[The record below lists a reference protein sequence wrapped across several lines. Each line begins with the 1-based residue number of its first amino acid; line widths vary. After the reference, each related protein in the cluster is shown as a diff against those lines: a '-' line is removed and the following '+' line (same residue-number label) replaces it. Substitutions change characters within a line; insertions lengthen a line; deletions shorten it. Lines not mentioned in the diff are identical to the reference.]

1 MAKLIHENSMIS
13 AKSELDF
20 FSIPP
25 TQVSVKDGFWSIH
38 YLDKGATSVG
48 PYKFE
53 LPKDDYYYDFSKNF
67 IQLKLKITKSDGT
80 PIDDTANVGPIN
92 LLGKTFFQRVILK
105 VEGKEVVNS
114 GSLYAYQAY
123 LETLLNYGWE
133 AKNGQ
138 LQLGLFYKD
147 TDFENLANNTGYVKR
162 KQRFNGSAVVELF
175 APVHSHLFNTG
186 RYMIRNCKV
195 ELELYR
201 NPDKFLLMSGDAAA
215 DYKIIVEDVAWHVW
229 KVELQE
235 SANLAIDEAMTK
247 NTVKY
252 PIRRVSLIN
261 NEITSRGQ
269 TVFISNLYNG
279 DIPRRIILGL
289 VRSTAFSGTYETN
302 PFEFLHYKLNTIE
315 LRVGGKEIT
324 PLKVDFVNNNY
335 GMAYVHLLTGIG
347 LETGDRGVWIDY
359 DDFGNGNTFFVFDLT
374 PDGVDSDA
382 MELIKSGTINVKLT
396 FAENLNEP
404 AGIELISYAEFD
416 GVTEIDVNRQVHN
429 DY

>member
-1 MAKLIHENSMIS
+1 MAKLVHENSMIA

-20 FSIPP
+20 FSVPP

-38 YLDKGATSVG
+38 YLDKAASNVG

-53 LPKDDYYYDFSKNF
+53 LPKDDYYYDFSKNY
-67 IQLKLKITKSDGT
+67 IQLKMKIVNSDGSS
-80 PIDDTANVGPIN
+80 IDDTNNVGPIN
-92 LLGKTFFQRVILK
+92 LVGKTFFQRVILK
-105 VEGKEVVNS
+105 IEGKEVFNS

-123 LETLLNYGWE
+123 LESLLNYGWE

-147 TDFENLANNTGYVKR
+147 SDFQNLANNKGHAKR
-162 KQRFNGSAVVELF
+162 KARFAESAIVELF
-175 APVHSHLFNTG
+175 APVHCHLFNTG

-195 ELELYR
+195 ELELHR
-201 NPDKFLLMSGDAAA
+201 NPDKFLLMSSDAAA
-215 DYKIIVEDVAWHVW
+215 EYKIIVEDVAWHVW

-235 SANLAIDEAMTK
+235 SANLAIDEAMAK

-252 PIRRVSLIN
+252 PVRRVNLIN
-261 NEITSRGQ
+261 NEITARGQ
-269 TVFISNLYNG
+269 TVFINNLYTG

-289 VRSTAFSGTYETN
+289 VRSSAFSGSYDKN
-302 PFEFLHYKLNTIE
+302 PFEFLHYKLTAIE
-315 LRVGGKEIT
+315 MRVGGKEVT
-324 PLKVDFVNNNY
+324 PLKVDFVNKNY
-335 GMAYVHLLTGIG
+335 GMAYMHLLNGIG
-347 LETGDRGVWIDY
+347 LETGDRGVWLDY
-359 DDFGNGNTFFVFDLT
+359 DEFGEGNSLFVFDLT

-382 MELIKSGTINVKLT
+382 LELIKTGTVNVKLT

-404 AGIELISYAEFD
+404 SGIELLSYAEFD
-416 GVTEIDVNRQVHN
+416 GITELDLNRQVHN